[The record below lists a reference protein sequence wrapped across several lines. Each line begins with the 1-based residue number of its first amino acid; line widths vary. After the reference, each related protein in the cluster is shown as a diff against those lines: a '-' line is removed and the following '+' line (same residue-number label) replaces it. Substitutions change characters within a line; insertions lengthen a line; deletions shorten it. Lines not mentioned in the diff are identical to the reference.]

1 VRKGRKEKEE
11 KVEYCYN
18 DKEERKASYDLW
30 RIDLKIQQGNGFI
43 G

>member
-11 KVEYCYN
+11 KAEYYHK

-30 RIDLKIQQGNGFI
+30 RTDLRV
-43 G
+43 